1 MPINSNALKTS
12 EADSTIKHQVGAV
25 IISLMQSNNMDE
37 SSLAKACN
45 ISLASLSRIKN
56 NPESNP
62 TISTLRP
69 IAEFFNITID
79 QLLGYSPLNKNTAQI
94 KRVPIINNLDVF
106 TWLNNKNTKSP
117 INSWLSCDLPIS
129 DHTFAMSYKLD
140 NNSTVLQNCLILV
153 DPKRELKHEDLILI
167 YNKKIKQFFLRLI
180 SIDDQNKLFLKPIE
194 SGFSD
199 YIALDS
205 CSKNID
211 LIGVAVE
218 SRLQYKIELRE
229 Q

>member
-1 MPINSNALKTS
+1 MSITLNTRETQNT
-12 EADSTIKHQVGAV
+12 KHQVGAV
-25 IISLMQSNNMDE
+25 IIKLMQTAKMDE
-37 SSLAKACN
+37 STLAKACN

-79 QLLGYSPLNKNTAQI
+79 QLLGYSPLDKNITNI
-94 KRVPIINNLDVF
+94 KRVPMISNTEIF
-106 TWLNNKNTKSP
+106 SWLNNKTTQSP
-117 INSWLSCDLPIS
+117 IIQWLVCDLPIS
-129 DHTFAMSYKLD
+129 DHTFAINYKLE
-140 NNSTVLQNCLILV
+140 NNSTVLQNCIVLV
-153 DPKRELKHEDLILI
+153 DPKREFKHEDLVLI
-167 YNKKIKQFFLRLI
+167 YNNKIKQFFLRLI
-180 SIDDQNKLFLKPIE
+180 SIDDQDKIFLKPIE

-205 CSKNID
+205 CRNNIN

-218 SRLQYKIELRE
+218 SRLQYKIGF
-229 Q
+229 